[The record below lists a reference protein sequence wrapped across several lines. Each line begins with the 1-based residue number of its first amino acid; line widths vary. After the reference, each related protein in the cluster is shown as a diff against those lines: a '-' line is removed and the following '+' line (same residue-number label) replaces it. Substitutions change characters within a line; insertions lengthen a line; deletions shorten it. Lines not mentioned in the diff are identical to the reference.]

1 MAHDR
6 LFPKE
11 GFPFL
16 APSAIVD
23 GLNREFKFVQVDE
36 AEGRLHVAK
45 MAEQLRR
52 LQHIRAPFAVAD
64 EIKRLEDS
72 RDESLYVVVA
82 DEHDHGPAY
91 LKTCLIPAQPVFFGY
106 SSRQHEQASRPLLAR
121 FASCL
126 GYEVEFS

>member
-6 LFPKE
+6 LFPKA

-16 APSAIVD
+16 APTAVVD
-23 GLNREFKFVQVDE
+23 LLKREFNVVQVDVQ
-36 AEGRLHVAK
+36 EGRLHVEK
-45 MAEQLRR
+45 LVEQLRR
-52 LQHIRAPFAVAD
+52 LQHLQSPPASED
-64 EIKRLEDS
+64 EIERLEKS
-72 RDESLYVVVA
+72 REESLYVVVA

-91 LKTCLIPAQPVFFGY
+91 LKTYLIPAQPVFFGY